1 MKARIYL
8 YGCDDSTEFI
18 LDIKKEEINLLQ
30 RIALK
35 SEETSTYQCMP
46 TFDFA
51 LEDEE

>member
-1 MKARIYL
+1 MKATIYL
-8 YGCDDSTEFI
+8 YGCDDSTKFI
-18 LDIKKEEINLLQ
+18 LDIKKEEINLLE

-46 TFDFA
+46 TFDFV